1 MKSVTADELLEQ
13 LEAGETVHIID
24 VREDEEVMYGII
36 PGAVH
41 IPLGTVPVRTDELET
56 GKSYAIICRS
66 GRRSAQAC
74 AYLESEGFDVTNV
87 EGGMLDWN
95 GETITK

>member
-13 LEAGETVHIID
+13 LEAGEEVHIID

-36 PGAVH
+36 PGATH
-41 IPLGTVPVRTDELET
+41 IPLGTVPVRTDELKADKPYT
-56 GKSYAIICRS
+56 IICRS
-66 GRRSAQAC
+66 GVRSAQAC

-87 EGGMLDWN
+87 EGGMLEWN
-95 GETITK
+95 GETIAK